1 MADSSVLFVHGS
13 FFAGWTWLPIIERL
27 ARMGI
32 ESYAPDLPF
41 TSLADDVQCVKEE
54 IAELSSRGGV
64 TVVSHSYTGITAS
77 LAGHNASHLV
87 YVAAR
92 MPALGESQ
100 AEISPQWGNPDFRS
114 CLLFGQNGELSLGD
128 NADEFLFHRSPAS
141 LARLAMSGRRSMR
154 SEIPAEPLDNPA
166 WLSVPSSYVVCTDD
180 RAVMLDQQR
189 MRAGWAKHSIELDCD
204 HSPFFSDPDALAQF
218 IAETHLTEVGK

>member
-64 TVVSHSYTGITAS
+64 
-77 LAGHNASHLV
+77 
-87 YVAAR
+87 
-92 MPALGESQ
+92 
-100 AEISPQWGNPDFRS
+100 
-114 CLLFGQNGELSLGD
+114 
-128 NADEFLFHRSPAS
+128 
-141 LARLAMSGRRSMR
+141 
-154 SEIPAEPLDNPA
+154 
-166 WLSVPSSYVVCTDD
+166 
-180 RAVMLDQQR
+180 
-189 MRAGWAKHSIELDCD
+189 
-204 HSPFFSDPDALAQF
+204 
-218 IAETHLTEVGK
+218 